1 MTTLNLTTLKMIM
14 AVVGTLVFLTIFS
27 LTAPHQE
34 LSLKA
39 CTTLNDTQAVNT
51 VNLNCLPYNNSQTS
65 KNG

>member
-1 MTTLNLTTLKMIM
+1 MTTLNITTLKMIM

-34 LSLKA
+34 LSLKT
-39 CTTLNDTQAVNT
+39 CTTLNDKQA
-51 VNLNCLPYNNSQTS
+51 CLPYNNSQTG